1 MGTSWPPCAI
11 HQPPLPRRMH
21 SNPCRC
27 TECNKKGTHFLPGGG
42 CIPGDMSSHPWGEVV
57 QGVPDKYVEAV
68 CYQPPSQQ
76 QSPHT
81 ADMLSSETLKEIVGF
96 F

>member
-1 MGTSWPPCAI
+1 
-11 HQPPLPRRMH
+11 MH

-81 ADMLSSETLKEIVGF
+81 ADMLSSETLKEIVGVF
-96 F
+96 NNIFY